1 MLFCHSTVGNAPPGL
16 RRPPASPQPV
26 LRPASGQ
33 PALPAAGPR
42 RRAQTGRVAGD
53 GQPALL
59 GLLGGDCCLKSGFKR
74 DERCLQRLIQKR
86 LQRWRRC
93 GGLLLGTVVQ
103 RETGAKACGRAGR
116 CQGEGCC
123 TKGAAGRAGGA
134 SRTQDRQSSPPI
146 GGVRGDRRRRSRR
159 RRRGLFLWERSETV
173 RSPPGTVRPR
183 TTQRLL
189 AGHALEQSGVG
200 PPRASDAG
208 GSCGS
213 PRPA

>member
-1 MLFCHSTVGNAPPGL
+1 MHPLGCGDHQHPPS
-16 RRPPASPQPV
+16 RCC
-26 LRPASGQ
+26 GQ
-33 PALPAAGPR
+33 PAASQPCRQQARAAGHRQDGWLVTGSR
-42 RRAQTGRVAGD
+42 RCWGSS
-53 GQPALL
+53 
-59 GLLGGDCCLKSGFKR
+59 GGDCCLKSGFKR

-189 AGHALEQSGVG
+189 AGHAREQSGVG
-200 PPRASDAG
+200 PPQVSDAG
-208 GSCGS
+208 GSSGS